1 MAFVIGEQY
10 QGLTQEG
17 YDYLMDLDVDTITQ
31 FINQN
36 FTKQTGVGGQVFW
49 VLNPGVDT
57 QLLTDFIDEEEID
70 PIYGL
75 TYLDYSKSGFML
87 GDPFAN

>member
-10 QGLTQEG
+10 QGLTQDS
-17 YDYLMDLDVDTITQ
+17 YDYLISLNVDAITQ

-36 FTKQTGVGGQVFW
+36 FTKQTGVGGTFFW
-49 VLNPGVDT
+49 ILNPGVDGDY
-57 QLLTDFIDEEEID
+57 LTDLLDEEGVE

-87 GDPFAN
+87 GDPFGN